1 MNTTPADLTVKS
13 IEGVLMEKEPALA
26 KEQAMLEGLKELL
39 GRMGYEIVPIGL
51 GERQRGGRSRP
62 LGAAHASAETA
73 GSRRRGRPPKAAL
86 VNANHQIFP
95 GQTKTVTFT
104 LPVALRHE

>member
-13 IEGVLMEKEPALA
+13 IEGVLMEKEAALA

-62 LGAAHASAETA
+62 IGVPHASAETA
-73 GSRRRGRPPKAAL
+73 GGRRRGRPPKAPTASAPTGEEVTEQAL
-86 VNANHQIFP
+86 
-95 GQTKTVTFT
+95 
-104 LPVALRHE
+104 